1 MVGEPTV
8 EFKQAEPK
16 KTNLDIIVDD
26 EPVQAPATPVVEPV
40 EPAPQPS
47 ADDVDVVFVGEAFAT
62 YAMVQSGDDLIIIDK
77 HAAHERI
84 IYEKLKA
91 SATVSSQL
99 LLEPVAVTLSKDE
112 YAVILENMEQ
122 ITKAGF
128 EIEEFG
134 GSSVLVRA
142 LPSVLTDEDV
152 TSLITEVA
160 AGLADSK
167 GKVQIDKIDWLYH
180 NMACRA
186 AIKGGDKS
194 GKEDLLHLARRVALS
209 DDIRYCP
216 HGRPVAYKLT
226 RKELEKQFGRL
237 G

>member
-1 MVGEPTV
+1 M
-8 EFKQAEPK
+8 
-16 KTNLDIIVDD
+16 
-26 EPVQAPATPVVEPV
+26 
-40 EPAPQPS
+40 
-47 ADDVDVVFVGEAFAT
+47 
-62 YAMVQSGDDLIIIDK
+62 
-77 HAAHERI
+77 
-84 IYEKLKA
+84 
-91 SATVSSQL
+91 
-99 LLEPVAVTLSKDE
+99 
-112 YAVILENMEQ
+112 
-122 ITKAGF
+122 
-128 EIEEFG
+128 
-134 GSSVLVRA
+134 LVRA